1 MLTNNWRAF
10 ITNRIF
16 SVSSS
21 LKPINGTAIDINTL
35 NFLLQYHRKICIGT
49 GTTPASATD
58 YNLEN
63 EIDSEKY
70 HTNLDIS
77 CATGSG
83 SYEKLSGINLS
94 GTITN
99 VSENPLEVT
108 EIGMFGSQ
116 SNNPTNS
123 NTFLF
128 AREVFDTP
136 ITISPGGG
144 TGFQLKTLLT
154 SLLQRGGAVYAY

>member
-16 SVSSS
+16 SVLSS
-21 LKPINGTAIDINTL
+21 LKPINGTAIDINTQ

-116 SNNPTNS
+116 SNTPTNS

-136 ITISPGGG
+136 ITILPGGVQA
-144 TGFQLKTLLT
+144 FSLKLF
-154 SLLQRGGAVYAY
+154 

>member
-10 ITNRIF
+10 IANKIF
-16 SVSSS
+16 AVSSA
-21 LKPINGTAIDINTL
+21 LKPINGTAIEGNTQ
-35 NFLLQYHRKICIGT
+35 NYSLQYQRKICIGT
-49 GTTPASATD
+49 GTTQASATD
-58 YNLEN
+58 YKLEN

-116 SNNPTNS
+116 SNTSTNS

-136 ITISPGGG
+136 ITISPGGVQA
-144 TGFQLKTLLT
+144 FSLKLF
-154 SLLQRGGAVYAY
+154 